1 MIMPCLLGI
10 QLRFG
15 SGIMRPLKEAWMEPS
30 TYAARRE
37 VLRAA
42 VSDGAILI
50 MGNDEAPRNYVDN
63 VYPFRQDSHFLY
75 YGGVSHPGLALL
87 IEPDGRAVIYGAP
100 GDRDDVIW
108 HGPHPSLAD
117 HAAAAGAAEHADIG
131 SLAERISALRG
142 AGVDLHYLPPYRAQ
156 RRFALARLLGADP
169 REVGAQTSVAL
180 VRAVVA
186 QRSVK
191 EEREIDEIEDALS
204 VTAGMYGATLRAT
217 RAGRTEAEIA
227 AVHVAEAISAGCGQ
241 AFGPIVTVHGE
252 VLHNVSYDNTLSEGD
267 LLLVDSGAEAPSGY
281 ASDITRAFPV
291 SGRFT
296 TQQREIYD
304 VVLAANQAA
313 VQAAAPGVSNREL
326 HLLASRTVASGLK
339 DLGLMQGDVDAAVEA
354 GAHALFFVHGLGHMM
369 GLDVHDM
376 EDLGDVVGYEPGEER
391 STQFG
396 LAYLRLARTLE
407 SGYVITI
414 EPGIYFIPALI
425 DRWQADGLH
434 RDFIRYDAVEQYRSF
449 GGIRIEDDVLIT
461 ESGSRVLGPPI
472 PKTVAEIEAAMA
484 K

>member
-1 MIMPCLLGI
+1 
-10 QLRFG
+10 
-15 SGIMRPLKEAWMEPS
+15 MRTLKEERMEPS
-30 TYAARRE
+30 TYVARRE

-42 VSDGAILI
+42 VPAGAILI

-75 YGGVSHPGLALL
+75 YGGVSQPGLALL
-87 IEPDGRAVIYGAP
+87 IEPDGRAVIFGAP

-117 HAAAAGAAEHADIG
+117 HAEAAGAAEHADIG
-131 SLAERISALRG
+131 GLAERISALRG
-142 AGVDLHYLPPYRAQ
+142 AGVDLHYLPPYRSQ

-169 REVGAQTSVAL
+169 REVGAKTSVAL

-191 EEREIDEIEDALS
+191 EDCEIDEIEDALS

-241 AFGPIVTVHGE
+241 AFSPIVTVHGE
-252 VLHNVSYDNTLSEGD
+252 VLHNVTYDNTLAEGD

-313 VQAAAPGVSNREL
+313 IAAAAPGVSNREL

-339 DLGLMQGDVDAAVEA
+339 DLGLMQGDVEAAVEA

-376 EDLGDVVGYEPGEER
+376 EDLGDVVGYEHGEER
-391 STQFG
+391 SPQFG
-396 LAYLRLARTLE
+396 LAYLRLARPLE
-407 SGYVITI
+407 SRFVITI

-434 RDFIRYDAVEQYRSF
+434 RDFIRYDRVESYRFF

-472 PKTVAEIEAAMA
+472 PKTAADIEAAMA
-484 K
+484 R